1 MDVITDHDL
10 DFIEELVAEGIAI
23 PAIIVSAL
31 LERVRACSCRTLPEA
46 P

>member
-1 MDVITDHDL
+1 MDIIKDHDL
-10 DFIEELVAEGIAI
+10 DYIEELVAEGIAI

-31 LERVRACSCRTLPEA
+31 LERVRACSCRTLRDA